1 MDYQFTE
8 QILKMIG
15 APLYQYATVESY
27 IEEVIEYM
35 VSSGVDREV
44 AASRKCIGT
53 VTRGVMDLWNYNSGQ
68 TDFSA
73 YFKERVTQLAYE
85 DGESTLPHERCVDP
99 IAVEEIEEIL
109 EK

>member
-1 MDYQFTE
+1 
-8 QILKMIG
+8 MIG

-44 AASRKCIGT
+44 AVSRKCIGT
-53 VTRGVMDLWNYNSGQ
+53 VTRGVTDLWNYNSGQ

-73 YFKERVTQLAYE
+73 YFKERVTQLAY
-85 DGESTLPHERCVDP
+85 GRCGNSTTPHERCVDP
-99 IAVEEIEEIL
+99 IAVEEIEKIL

>member
-1 MDYQFTE
+1 
-8 QILKMIG
+8 
-15 APLYQYATVESY
+15 
-27 IEEVIEYM
+27 M

-44 AASRKCIGT
+44 AVSRKCIGT

-68 TDFSA
+68 TNFSA

-85 DGESTLPHERCVDP
+85 AGESTTPHERCVDP
-99 IAVEEIEEIL
+99 IAVEEIEKIL